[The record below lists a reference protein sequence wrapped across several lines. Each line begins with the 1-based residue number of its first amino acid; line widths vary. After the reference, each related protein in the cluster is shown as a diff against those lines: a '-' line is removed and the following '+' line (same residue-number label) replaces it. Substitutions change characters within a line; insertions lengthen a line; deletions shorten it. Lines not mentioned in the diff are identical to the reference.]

1 LNVVL
6 AMACSQPQPGCRFDE
21 ISVPL
26 VCGELYLLLQR
37 CNCCVDARQQRSAFR
52 SRPLMGR
59 AINGFCRVPKVK

>member
-26 VCGELYLLLQR
+26 FCGDLCLMQR
-37 CNCCVDARQQRSAFR
+37 CNWCVDARQQRSAFR
-52 SRPLMGR
+52 CRLLMAKR
-59 AINGFCRVPKVK
+59 SEEFCGAPKIK